1 MKTKNA
7 SGRCFARNSFTLI
20 ELLVVI
26 AIIAILAAILMPALQ
41 QARERAKNS
50 TCTNNL
56 KQIALAHSMYAGD
69 SKGWICQM
77 NGSTTWSEMLVK
89 GQYLGTLSSF
99 FCPSIAP
106 WECKSKSL
114 SDLTGIG
121 EYKYSGLTYGFVEV
135 FNYGTDDD
143 VNTWIANDKT
153 WRFYSTIRAK
163 QPARFFTVA
172 DSIYVNLKCGMYTI
186 RKITLWSSFNFGHGN
201 DRCNMAFMDGHVGAQ
216 GLEDARRL
224 PKWGSTDYNYYGYLR
239 SRDTNQRYDHIDE

>member
-1 MKTKNA
+1 MKTEHA
-7 SGRCFARNSFTLI
+7 SGRFSARNSFTLI

-56 KQIALAHSMYAGD
+56 KQIALAHSMYAAD

-77 NGSTTWSEMLVK
+77 NGSTSWSEMLVN
-89 GQYLGTLSSF
+89 GQYLGSLSAY
-99 FCPSIAP
+99 FCPSVAP
-106 WECKSKSL
+106 WECNSKSL

-121 EYKYSGLTYGFVEV
+121 EYAYSGLTYGFVEL
-135 FNYGTDDD
+135 FNDAADDD
-143 VNTWIANDKT
+143 VKKWDANSKT
-153 WRFYSTIRAK
+153 YRFYSTIRAK

-186 RKITLWSSFNFGHGN
+186 RNSANWSSFNFGHGN
-201 DRCNMAFMDGHVGAQ
+201 DRCNMVFLDGHVGAP
-216 GLEDARRL
+216 GLEEARHL
-224 PKWGSTDYNYYGYLR
+224 PKWQPSGGYYCYLR
-239 SRDTNQRYDHIDE
+239 SRDTNQRYAYSE